1 MDFEYA
7 LITNCGDRKVNED
20 TAKVFEGNGCACF
33 VVCDGLGG
41 HGMGDVASALVADVF
56 GNMFSLYA
64 EADADSFL
72 EKAFNASQDILLAK
86 QKSDGVLNKM
96 KTTAAAVMIN
106 DKNVYIGHIG
116 DSRVYVFKDNAVSFQ
131 TLDHSFSQMLVF
143 TDEISSDEIRNH
155 PDRNILLKALGNER
169 ENDMFEFQLP
179 ISTDDCQALLLCSDG
194 FWELINEEEMG
205 NCLASCTDAD
215 SWLQSM
221 TQIVRKNGENR
232 NMDNYSAIAI
242 FLK

>member
-1 MDFEYA
+1 MGFEYA
-7 LITNCGDRKVNED
+7 LTTNCGDRKVNED

-56 GNMFSLYA
+56 GNMFGIYA
-64 EADADSFL
+64 KADADSFL

-86 QKSDGVLNKM
+86 QKSDGVSNKM

-106 DKNVYIGHIG
+106 DKKIYIGHIG
-116 DSRVYVFKDNAVSFQ
+116 DSRVYVFKDNAVSLQ

-194 FWELINEEEMG
+194 FWELINEEEMCK
-205 NCLASCTDAD
+205 CLASCTDAD

>member
-1 MDFEYA
+1 
-7 LITNCGDRKVNED
+7 
-20 TAKVFEGNGCACF
+20 
-33 VVCDGLGG
+33 
-41 HGMGDVASALVADVF
+41 
-56 GNMFSLYA
+56 
-64 EADADSFL
+64 
-72 EKAFNASQDILLAK
+72 
-86 QKSDGVLNKM
+86 M